1 MLKRISCLTMVLM
14 LLFSFAVFAAP
25 QTLPNEISSTTWG
38 ILTVTNP
45 SETFLTSY
53 DKVHNISG
61 YASNGVNISL
71 YYKTGNG
78 YSLLYRNGAPISFT
92 VGASGMFV
100 QPVSLGYGKNSLVI
114 RAELNGQVQYVLI
127 TVTVLSS
134 NILNLINGF
143 SLF

>member
-1 MLKRISCLTMVLM
+1 MIG
-14 LLFSFAVFAAP
+14 LF
-25 QTLPNEISSTTWG
+25 
-38 ILTVTNP
+38 
-45 SETFLTSY
+45 
-53 DKVHNISG
+53 
-61 YASNGVNISL
+61 ISL

-114 RAELNGQVQYVLI
+114 RAELNGQVQYVLR